1 MNSVLLK
8 VNYFMVISF
17 QLNYSALSLQ
27 QGMCNEILIC
37 NEKSIFDQAFLENVM
52 QNATIKFVI
61 L

>member
-1 MNSVLLK
+1 
-8 VNYFMVISF
+8 MVISF